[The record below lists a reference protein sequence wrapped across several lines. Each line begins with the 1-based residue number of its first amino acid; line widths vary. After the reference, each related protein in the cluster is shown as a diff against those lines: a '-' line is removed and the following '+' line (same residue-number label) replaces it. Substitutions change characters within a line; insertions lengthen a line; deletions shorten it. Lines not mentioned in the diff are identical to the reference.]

1 VTAAPHL
8 LHVFSNF
15 VPSGPE
21 LRTVALIAAFG
32 ADFRHSI
39 VSMDGRTSAAERLP
53 RDVSVRLLDNPP
65 KAGSLKTAGRLRTLL
80 RRERPDLLLTY
91 GWGAID
97 ALIAAASLGYRRV
110 LHHEEGFNEDEAES
124 YKKRRIFARRL
135 LLPRAHRVVVP
146 SERLERVAT
155 GLWRLSPRQVQ
166 LIPNGIRLD
175 AYLPA
180 DGHPE
185 LRRQLGIPLD
195 VPVVG
200 SCGHLRP
207 VKNYLRLL
215 EAVSAT
221 SATSATSPRH
231 RLHVLLVGE
240 GEERAALEARAARP
254 DLAGRVHLVGYQATP
269 APFYRAMDLFALTSD
284 SEQMPVCL
292 LEAMAAS
299 LPVVAT
305 DVGDVRSMLP
315 PEQGDLLVSL
325 ASLAGSPQ
333 QEVPRRLAAH
343 FETVLTDE
351 ALRHRLGLANRRR
364 VAATYTFD
372 AMCTAYRDLYTESLR
387 A

>member
-1 VTAAPHL
+1 MTTAPHL

-39 VSMDGRTSAAERLP
+39 VSMDGRTSAALRLP
-53 RDVSVRLLDNPP
+53 QGAAVRLLDNPP
-65 KAGSLKTAGRLRTLL
+65 KAGSLKTAGRLRSLL

-97 ALIAAASLGYRRV
+97 ALLAAASLGYRRV
-110 LHHEEGFNEDEAES
+110 LHHEEGFNADESES
-124 YKKRRIFARRL
+124 YKKRRILARRL

-146 SERLERVAT
+146 SERLERVAI
-155 GLWRLSPRQVQ
+155 GLWRLSPRRVR

-180 DGHPE
+180 DSNPE

-215 EAVSAT
+215 EAVAAT
-221 SATSATSPRH
+221 HAQPGRQD
-231 RLHVLLVGE
+231 LHVLLVGE
-240 GEERAALEARAARP
+240 GEERAALSARAARP
-254 DLAGRVHLVGYQATP
+254 DLAGRVHLVGYQAAP

-305 DVGDVRSMLP
+305 DVGDVRAMLP
-315 PEQGDLLVSL
+315 PEQWNLLVPL
-325 ASLAGSPQ
+325 SPSTDVPPE
-333 QEVPRRLAAH
+333 EVPKQLAAH
-343 FETVLTDE
+343 FDTILNDD
-351 ALRHRLGLANRRR
+351 AAGHRLGLANRRR
-364 VAATYTFD
+364 VAASYTFD
-372 AMCTAYRDLYTESLR
+372 AMCTAYRDLYEEALC

>member
-1 VTAAPHL
+1 MTAAPHL

-32 ADFRHSI
+32 TDFRHSI

-65 KAGSLKTAGRLRTLL
+65 KAGSFKTAGRLRTLL

-97 ALIAAASLGYRRV
+97 AILAAASLGYRRI

-124 YKKRRIFARRL
+124 YKKRRILARRL
-135 LLPRAHRVVVP
+135 LLPRCHRVVVP
-146 SERLERVAT
+146 SQRLERVAT
-155 GLWRLSPRQVQ
+155 GLWRLSPRQVR

-175 AYLPA
+175 AYLHA
-180 DGHPE
+180 DSNPE

-221 SATSATSPRH
+221 SATTFRPN
-231 RLHVLLVGE
+231 LHVLLVGE
-240 GEERAALEARAARP
+240 GEGRAALEARAACP
-254 DLAGRVHLVGYQATP
+254 DLAGRVHLVGYQAAP

-325 ASLAGSPQ
+325 SPIAGPPQ
-333 QEVPRRLAAH
+333 EEIPRRLAAH
-343 FETVLTDE
+343 FETVLADE
-351 ALRHRLGLANRRR
+351 ALRRRLGLANRRR